1 MNLEVGVEMKKIR
14 VVIVDDSP
22 FSITLLSDMLTE
34 SGFEVVGEASSLQET
49 IEVVGKLRPDIV
61 TMDMTM
67 PGTDGFECTRAVHLI
82 DPNIH
87 VIIVSSMMDD
97 EIVGKAKR
105 LHVSGYIQKPAD
117 KEELS
122 LLINRIMADEE
133 LYKEL
138 EEIYYPVFKEGF
150 LNTFNRMTK
159 TIPEF
164 GEQSESNSEQISRG
178 VSVVMGIIGKYSGRL
193 LFDMSY
199 ETADKLSNEV
209 LRRSPK
215 NSQEM
220 INIIGELSNIIAGN
234 ACSVMNKKNKLFG
247 FRVAP
252 PTIFHGSSLTI
263 SKAELESVSAAAVET
278 KFGEIYM
285 SIGFQRRSGEW
296 MSSI

>member
-1 MNLEVGVEMKKIR
+1 VGVEMEKIR

-34 SGFEVVGEASSLQET
+34 SGFEVVGEASSLEET

-82 DPNIH
+82 DRNIH

-97 EIVGKAKR
+97 EIVSKAKK

-164 GEQSESNSEQISRG
+164 GEESESNTEQVSRG

-209 LRRSPK
+209 LKRSPK

-263 SKAELESVSAAAVET
+263 SKAELENVSAAAVET

>member
-1 MNLEVGVEMKKIR
+1 MGKIR
-14 VVIVDDSP
+14 IVTVDDSP
-22 FSITLLSDMLTE
+22 FSISLLYDMLTE
-34 SGFEVVGEASSLQET
+34 SGFEVVGDAGSLEET
-49 IEVVGKLRPDIV
+49 IEVVGKLRPDVV

-67 PGTDGFECTRAVHLI
+67 PGTDGFECTRAIHAI
-82 DPNIH
+82 DPNIN

-97 EIVGKAKR
+97 EIVRKAKKT
-105 LHVSGYIQKPAD
+105 HVSGYIQKPAD

-138 EEIYYPVFKEGF
+138 EEMYYDVFKEGF
-150 LNTFNRMTK
+150 MNAFNRMTK

-164 GEQSESNSEQISRG
+164 GEKSTSNTEHVSKGISIA
-178 VSVVMGIIGKYSGRL
+178 MGIIGKYSGRL

-199 ETADKLSNEV
+199 DTADKLSNKV
-209 LRRSPK
+209 LKRAPK

-220 INIIGELSNIIAGN
+220 LGVIGELCNIIAGN
-234 ACSVMNKKNKLFG
+234 ACSVVNKKNKLFG
-247 FRVAP
+247 LRVAP
-252 PTIFHGSSLTI
+252 PTIFHGDSINI
-263 SKAELESVSAAAVET
+263 SKAELESISSADFVTEY
-278 KFGEIYM
+278 GDIYM

>member
-1 MNLEVGVEMKKIR
+1 MEKIR

-34 SGFEVVGEASSLQET
+34 SGFEVVGEASSLEET
-49 IEVVGKLRPDIV
+49 VEVVGKMRPDIV

-97 EIVGKAKR
+97 EIVGKAKK

-164 GEQSESNSEQISRG
+164 GEESQSNTEQVSRG

-209 LRRSPK
+209 LKRSPK

-220 INIIGELSNIIAGN
+220 INMIGELSNIIAGN
-234 ACSVMNKKNKLFG
+234 SCSVMNKKNKLFG

-263 SKAELESVSAAAVET
+263 SKAELESMAAAAVET

-296 MSSI
+296 MSNI